1 MENHM
6 AACLNDTSHLSA
18 HFSTKIVP
26 RGIKEARKFAVY
38 AALRAFVYY
47 SNSSR
52 AFYHFITNADFKRLL
67 SSSVPQNVA
76 LFASFQK
83 FLVANQ

>member
-6 AACLNDTSHLSA
+6 AACLNDTRHRTA
-18 HFSTKIVP
+18 HFSTKLVP
-26 RGIKEARKFAVY
+26 QGIKEARKSAVY

-52 AFYHFITNADFKRLL
+52 AFYRFITNADF
-67 SSSVPQNVA
+67 
-76 LFASFQK
+76 
-83 FLVANQ
+83 